1 MDVYCTAL
9 IMAFI
14 LSQPHR
20 HPWLFAAYIP
30 SMGIKKATDICSG
43 LVMFVTILNQF
54 KQTKAIAVV
63 SSVNG
68 LSSVGQQ
75 FGIIEKSC
83 IDNDLFKSASQ

>member
-1 MDVYCTAL
+1 
-9 IMAFI
+9 
-14 LSQPHR
+14 
-20 HPWLFAAYIP
+20 
-30 SMGIKKATDICSG
+30 
-43 LVMFVTILNQF
+43 MFVTILNQF

-63 SSVNG
+63 SSENE